1 MYFDLA
7 LVCAAVTAGRWGW
20 FYARRGRS
28 LFGGMQLGAAAL
40 SVLALI
46 GERQGE
52 GKLPGILGAIG
63 LGASVCLLLIGPWVR
78 RAGRAAAQAERFTLA
93 DRLLDIA
100 DVMQP
105 GAGASEEKL
114 ALLALR
120 RVQGGDIDEAIS
132 ALQLAQSRAPVDNRR
147 AFDERIAMLYLSAER
162 YEQAVQFAE
171 RTLLAEPAAASN
183 ENVNE
188 FSVDEMPVGGDG
200 TVIPS
205 GAWSDVSR
213 SLGVMPPLFVEL
225 MSAYAR
231 RGDLDRA
238 AAMVLQ
244 LEAAIASRGDSY
256 WMRHR
261 ARLVFLAWAGEQAL
275 VAQLLTRAAS
285 RHLSRSARAYW
296 TGVAA
301 WRAGDGVLARNSMRA
316 AAAQSNGRA
325 RRLANTT
332 LTTIEAT
339 DVHAA
344 VHLSAPVVQA
354 ISQLKTPLTP
364 PAIRARR
371 GYGVTISLIA
381 ANLAVAV
388 IVAIVVGK
396 PGDVGVVVRA
406 GGALRGAI
414 EAGEWWRLIS
424 CQFVHVGWLHLIV
437 NLLGLWGIG
446 RWAETLFGRARML
459 SIYAAAGCAGALASY
474 LGSEAGVAAGASGAV
489 FGLIGAMFIEL
500 MSHRARYVAAW
511 RSGLAGSLLVV
522 TVAQLGIG
530 FMFPAID
537 QWAHGGGLVAGIV
550 VGAAMS
556 PFRPWAR
563 VLHRIAIVITAAY
576 LAAVGMAAYMVVRTD
591 FAATLAAYPDRAWTL
606 PAATLTAPA
615 RWTLDDGELADPDL
629 YIVLG
634 LHPLDPSPANQAL
647 DVLDRAEFGRAK
659 ERGFSDIITAQSA
672 RFTWPAGFR
681 SIELVASAEDPL
693 GSEQRYRVLL
703 GVGVPSSTPTA
714 TPIGIVIYVPEA
726 LLDGA
731 AERLRSVISSIHV
744 TAPPSP

>member
-1 MYFDLA
+1 
-7 LVCAAVTAGRWGW
+7 
-20 FYARRGRS
+20 
-28 LFGGMQLGAAAL
+28 
-40 SVLALI
+40 
-46 GERQGE
+46 
-52 GKLPGILGAIG
+52 
-63 LGASVCLLLIGPWVR
+63 
-78 RAGRAAAQAERFTLA
+78 
-93 DRLLDIA
+93 
-100 DVMQP
+100 
-105 GAGASEEKL
+105 
-114 ALLALR
+114 
-120 RVQGGDIDEAIS
+120 
-132 ALQLAQSRAPVDNRR
+132 
-147 AFDERIAMLYLSAER
+147 
-162 YEQAVQFAE
+162 
-171 RTLLAEPAAASN
+171 
-183 ENVNE
+183 
-188 FSVDEMPVGGDG
+188 
-200 TVIPS
+200 
-205 GAWSDVSR
+205 
-213 SLGVMPPLFVEL
+213 
-225 MSAYAR
+225 
-231 RGDLDRA
+231 
-238 AAMVLQ
+238 
-244 LEAAIASRGDSY
+244 
-256 WMRHR
+256 
-261 ARLVFLAWAGEQAL
+261 
-275 VAQLLTRAAS
+275 
-285 RHLSRSARAYW
+285 
-296 TGVAA
+296 
-301 WRAGDGVLARNSMRA
+301 
-316 AAAQSNGRA
+316 
-325 RRLANTT
+325 
-332 LTTIEAT
+332 
-339 DVHAA
+339 
-344 VHLSAPVVQA
+344 
-354 ISQLKTPLTP
+354 
-364 PAIRARR
+364 
-371 GYGVTISLIA
+371 
-381 ANLAVAV
+381 
-388 IVAIVVGK
+388 
-396 PGDVGVVVRA
+396 
-406 GGALRGAI
+406 
-414 EAGEWWRLIS
+414 
-424 CQFVHVGWLHLIV
+424 
-437 NLLGLWGIG
+437 
-446 RWAETLFGRARML
+446 
-459 SIYAAAGCAGALASY
+459 
-474 LGSEAGVAAGASGAV
+474 
-489 FGLIGAMFIEL
+489 MFIEL